1 MVLGLWPADSNTT
14 DPFHP
19 NPGSVV

>member
-14 DPFHP
+14 DPLHP
-19 NPGSVV
+19 DLGSNV